1 MIKHPYIHDKWT
13 IKILLIM
20 KISIKIILKL
30 HINIKI
36 NNKFS
41 LQYRISRWTN
51 DNDWWTNDNDW
62 WTFNSAADK
71 SPIRMIEKICCE
83 IDS

>member
-13 IKILLIM
+13 IKIFLIM

-51 DNDWWTNDNDW
+51 DND
-62 WTFNSAADK
+62 
-71 SPIRMIEKICCE
+71 
-83 IDS
+83 

>member
-1 MIKHPYIHDKWT
+1 MDYQNLINNENIDKNNT
-13 IKILLIM
+13 
-20 KISIKIILKL
+20 KL

-51 DNDWWTNDNDW
+51 DNDRCTNDNDW
-62 WTFNSAADK
+62 WNSAADK

>member
-1 MIKHPYIHDKWT
+1 
-13 IKILLIM
+13 M

-51 DNDWWTNDNDW
+51 DNDWWT
-62 WTFNSAADK
+62 FNSAADK